1 MEPRHGHRDP
11 RGPAHRGRAGRYPR
25 RRRDRSGSRLL
36 RRGGPRGRR
45 HGLRRGALERG
56 RPAVAEG
63 MGDPQAGDR
72 RAERRGGRRG
82 RHAAAAVG
90 HPAGRREHAHHVRLR
105 EAWPGARGGQ
115 HVAAA
120 TPHRHEPC
128 RRPAPHRT
136 ARRRARGARDG
147 ARLARR
153 ARRGAPADRAGD
165 GARDRRADRAGGG
178 GAHQAAPLGDDGRA
192 RSRGGREPGC
202 AGVRMGDRI
211 AGRQGGHPRVPRE
224 APGALEHEA
233 QHRPTRAR
241 PLPEAMMQTLGA
253 FLDAAAARAPEREAL
268 AWAER
273 DSVSER
279 RTWRQ
284 LQDASRFAARKL
296 IGIGVGKGTR
306 VGLLC
311 PNRPEW
317 LPIAFGA
324 LRLGA
329 VLVPFS
335 TLWRR
340 EEIAYALAH
349 GDVQVLITRTGFL
362 KHDYLADLTALV
374 PELDDT
380 PRGRLQLVAFPAL
393 RRVVL
398 LVPGARRRGGT
409 RGVERWHELE
419 PAGDDGFL
427 EAVERAVSPTDVA
440 TIFFTSGTTAQAKAV
455 VHAHGALTTSGAR
468 VGECLGVTPED
479 AWWGHMPL
487 VWSGGFIIGALATM
501 AGGGRMVLQEQVD
514 AGSALALLEAERC
527 TIMAG
532 WHQGGPLLEHP
543 DFPRRRLALAKGS
556 YHQLAER
563 LLGPDH
569 HAVGMYGMSETA
581 TCVACARWDDP
592 PAVRRETFGKPL
604 PGMDVRVVDPE
615 TRQPVAQGAHGE
627 LSEKGPTL
635 REGDDR

>member
-1 MEPRHGHRDP
+1 
-11 RGPAHRGRAGRYPR
+11 
-25 RRRDRSGSRLL
+25 
-36 RRGGPRGRR
+36 
-45 HGLRRGALERG
+45 
-56 RPAVAEG
+56 
-63 MGDPQAGDR
+63 
-72 RAERRGGRRG
+72 
-82 RHAAAAVG
+82 
-90 HPAGRREHAHHVRLR
+90 
-105 EAWPGARGGQ
+105 
-115 HVAAA
+115 
-120 TPHRHEPC
+120 
-128 RRPAPHRT
+128 
-136 ARRRARGARDG
+136 
-147 ARLARR
+147 
-153 ARRGAPADRAGD
+153 
-165 GARDRRADRAGGG
+165 
-178 GAHQAAPLGDDGRA
+178 
-192 RSRGGREPGC
+192 
-202 AGVRMGDRI
+202 
-211 AGRQGGHPRVPRE
+211 
-224 APGALEHEA
+224 
-233 QHRPTRAR
+233 
-241 PLPEAMMQTLGA
+241 MMQTLGA

-273 DSVSER
+273 DVVSER

-335 TLWRR
+335 TLWKR

-349 GDVQVLITRTGFL
+349 GDVQVLLTRTGFL

-380 PRGRLQLVAFPAL
+380 APGRIQLAAFPAL

-398 LVPGARRRGGT
+398 LAPGTRRRGGT
-409 RGVERWHELE
+409 RGAERWNELE

-440 TIFFTSGTTAQAKAV
+440 TVFFTSGSTAQAKAV

-487 VWSGGFIIGALATM
+487 FWSGGFIIGALATM

-581 TCVACARWDDP
+581 TCVACARWNDP

-604 PGMDVRVVDPE
+604 AGMDVRIVDAE
-615 TRQPVAQGAHGE
+615 SRQPVAQGSQGE
-627 LSEKGPTL
+627 IIVKGPTL
-635 REGDDR
+635 MEGYYRVPRSETFDPEGYFHTGDLGWLDAAGCLHFAGRLKDVIKTAGVNVAAAEVEEALARHPAVKAAHVVGVPHPTRGENVAAFVVARPGETPDPLALADFVRTSLASYKVPRHVFVIDESAVPRTATGKIEKPALRREAERRLQG